1 MLRYRLHL
9 EPDDND
15 TVVVTSPNLPIVTY
29 GADRAEALRNAAEAI
44 DVVIESMMSAR
55 EDIPVPVFDDEVG
68 VSFRAVSLQTELK
81 VRLHQAMMAAGLT
94 RADIVRR
101 LGWNRESVDRLFRLD
116 HNSRIEQIDQAFA
129 ALGRIVSIE
138 VRAAAEDK
146 PGLSF

>member
-15 TVVVTSPNLPIVTY
+15 TVLVTSPDLPIVTY
-29 GADRAEALRNAAEAI
+29 GTDRAEALRNAAEAI

-55 EDIPVPVFDDEVG
+55 EDIPVPVFDDEIG
-68 VSFRAVSLQTELK
+68 VPFRAVSLQTELK

-138 VRAAAEDK
+138 VRAAA
-146 PGLSF
+146 